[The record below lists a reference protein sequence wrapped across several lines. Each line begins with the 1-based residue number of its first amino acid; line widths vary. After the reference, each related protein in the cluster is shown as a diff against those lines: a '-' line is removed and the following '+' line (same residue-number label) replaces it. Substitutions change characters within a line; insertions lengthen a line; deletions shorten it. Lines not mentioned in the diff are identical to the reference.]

1 MPADP
6 KNPGQRTKAHR
17 LRKAIAHGQIL
28 DPVDRLWL
36 DEYNQA
42 DARRQHANGKPGAPD
57 VGASRKSRTIDLTI
71 DEHAESVGTGEA
83 ATAGALGALRER
95 EEGRRLDALTMHSTD
110 AIKEACAVYR
120 DITLMLAENFEKLMS
135 AVVQSMTDSRTHYLA
150 AAQMEAQLIQAQQQG
165 AGNPADEMMM
175 LVLAKQL
182 GIDPALL
189 KGGIAVAQA
198 QAQQQQ
204 HGANGVAGK

>member
-17 LRKAIAHGQIL
+17 LRKAIANGQQL

-42 DARRQHANGKPGAPD
+42 DQRRQHANGAPRPPD
-57 VGASRKSRTIDLTI
+57 VGASRKSRTISVDI
-71 DEHAESVGTGEA
+71 DEQAESVGTGDA

-110 AIKEACAVYR
+110 AIKEACNVYR
-120 DITLMLAENFEKLMS
+120 DITLMLAENFEKLMG
-135 AVVQSMTDSRTHYLA
+135 AVVQSMTDARTHYLA
-150 AAQMEAQLIQAQQQG
+150 RAETEAALIAAQNAER
-165 AGNPADEMMM
+165 GNPADEMVM
-175 LVLAKQL
+175 LILAKQL
-182 GIDPALL
+182 GIDPAIL
-189 KGGIAVAQA
+189 KGGIAAAQA
-198 QAQQQQ
+198 AQQQQ
-204 HGANGVAGK
+204 GGANGVAGK

>member
-17 LRKAIAHGQIL
+17 LRKAIAHGQTLNPI
-28 DPVDRLWL
+28 DALWL
-36 DEYNQA
+36 SDYEQQ
-42 DARRQHANGKPGAPD
+42 DAKRKQKNGAPPSD

-71 DEHAESVGTGEA
+71 DEQAESVGTGSAAEA
-83 ATAGALGALRER
+83 AAIGALRER
-95 EEGRRLDALTMHSTD
+95 EEGRRLDALTMHSTE
-110 AIKEACAVYR
+110 AIKEACAVYK
-120 DITLMLAENFEKLMS
+120 DITLMLAENFEKLMG

-150 AAQMEAQLIQAQQQG
+150 AAQMEAALIQAQQQQS
-165 AGNPADEMMM
+165 GNPADEMIM

-204 HGANGVAGK
+204 QGANGVSK